1 MKLRLVKGFVLGM
14 AVVSVLG
21 LGACAGTDTAETNQG
36 GYETESEAG
45 KKESKKDKKKEPGV
59 LKSKTETKYDK
70 YVTYFEYDKN
80 GYEIT
85 YKSYDK
91 EYDSV
96 STHVERVYD
105 ENGNLLKEV
114 PVVSQHT
121 SDFPMGYEYD
131 EHGNVTSQFHYSE
144 DGEKSRVLR
153 EYVYEYDEHDNLVS
167 EATIENEKEAY
178 KYTTEITYDEKG
190 RKIFAV
196 KRNGDGEKL
205 NEFEWSYYENDAV
218 KQYTEKWCS
227 GEWKI
232 ITTDYDEAGRAIKVT
247 NKQDIQE
254 WEYNPEG
261 LLMSQK
267 NYNDETG
274 SYRESIYTY
283 NEKGQI
289 LLSQYVSERGAEPY
303 DVDQYEYDKDGKLV
317 KKTYFTTRGFVN
329 YYTTYEY
336 DKNDNLIKEC
346 NQDDDGIMSV
356 IEYTYYE

>member
-1 MKLRLVKGFVLGM
+1 M
-14 AVVSVLG
+14 
-21 LGACAGTDTAETNQG
+21 
-36 GYETESEAG
+36 
-45 KKESKKDKKKEPGV
+45 
-59 LKSKTETKYDK
+59 
-70 YVTYFEYDKN
+70 
-80 GYEIT
+80 
-85 YKSYDK
+85 
-91 EYDSV
+91 
-96 STHVERVYD
+96 
-105 ENGNLLKEV
+105 
-114 PVVSQHT
+114 
-121 SDFPMGYEYD
+121 
-131 EHGNVTSQFHYSE
+131 
-144 DGEKSRVLR
+144 
-153 EYVYEYDEHDNLVS
+153 
-167 EATIENEKEAY
+167 
-178 KYTTEITYDEKG
+178 
-190 RKIFAV
+190 
-196 KRNGDGEKL
+196 KRNGDGKKL

-232 ITTDYDEAGRAIKVT
+232 IITDYDEAGRAIKVT

-254 WEYNPEG
+254 WVYSPEG